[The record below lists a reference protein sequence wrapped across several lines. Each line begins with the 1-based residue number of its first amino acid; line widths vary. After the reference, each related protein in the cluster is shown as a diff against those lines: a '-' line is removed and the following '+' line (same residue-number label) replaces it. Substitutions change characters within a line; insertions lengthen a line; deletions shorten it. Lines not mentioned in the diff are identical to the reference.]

1 MASDSPDPGTLR
13 MLAAELQAGK
23 TFVEEGQA
31 RIALGIERVRLCASG
46 IEKILK
52 YYPGMSEKEKNAY
65 IAIKEQCE
73 QLLASSRDAEAP
85 DLRLLEEGILKKSG

>member
-1 MASDSPDPGTLR
+1 MAPDSPDPGTLK
-13 MLAAELQAGK
+13 MLAAELKAGK
-23 TFVEEGQA
+23 TLVEEGQA
-31 RIALGIERVRLCASG
+31 RIAQGKEKVRLCVSG

-85 DLRLLEEGILKKSG
+85 DLRLLEERILK